1 MAAILRLARA
11 ETATKRPGVSIA
23 AFRFARGPRFTMI
36 RVAFNAIPLRSTL
49 TGIGNY
55 IVHLAAA
62 LAATGDV
69 DLYAFYGGALRHEAP
84 SPPSGGSRASKTQV
98 ARGIVKRAVPFRRT
112 LRHAQTQWLFRRGA
126 LRAGI
131 DVYHEPNYVP
141 FRVDAPVAITIHDLS
156 WMRYPQTHPRER
168 VRWLERGV
176 PRAIARAD
184 AIIVDAEFTK
194 RELQEAF
201 GVAPSRVSVIPL
213 GVADAFRPR
222 TPAQTRVSLSGFDLA
237 HGRYLLTLGTMEPRK
252 NIAHVLAAYAALPAR
267 LRERYPLVVAG
278 ARGWRAGVLTRR
290 LQAMSARG
298 EVRFMGH
305 VPDAA
310 LPDLYAGAAL
320 FVFPSFYEGFGLPP
334 LEAMASGA
342 PVLVSNRA
350 SLPEIVG
357 EAGIPI
363 DPDRPEE
370 TREAIERV
378 LDDDALRERLSV
390 LGRQRAARFTWEACA
405 LGTLGVYRAMIANA
419 R

>member
-1 MAAILRLARA
+1 M
-11 ETATKRPGVSIA
+11 
-23 AFRFARGPRFTMI
+23 
-36 RVAFNAIPLRSTL
+36 AFNAIPLRSTL

-69 DLYAFYGGALRHEAP
+69 DLYAFYGGALRHETP
-84 SPPSGGSRASKTQV
+84 SQRSGASRASATQV
-98 ARGIVKRAVPFRRT
+98 ARRIVKHAVPFRRT
-112 LRHAQTQWLFRRGA
+112 LRHAQLEWLFRRGA
-126 LRAGI
+126 RRAGI

-156 WMRYPQTHPRER
+156 WIRYPQTHPRER

-194 RELQEAF
+194 RELQQAF
-201 GVAPSRVSVIPL
+201 GVAPSRVNVIPL
-213 GVADAFRPR
+213 GVAAHFHPR
-222 TPAQTRVSLSGFDLA
+222 TPAQTRVSLSDFDLA
-237 HGRYLLTLGTMEPRK
+237 HGRYILTLGTMEPRK
-252 NIAHVLAAYAALPAR
+252 NVAHALAAYAALPGS

-278 ARGWRAGVLTRR
+278 ARGWRAGLLTRR

-298 EVRFMGH
+298 EVRFLGH

-320 FVFPSFYEGFGLPP
+320 FVFPSLYEGFGLPP
-334 LEAMASGA
+334 LEAMACGV

-350 SLPEIVG
+350 SLPEVVG
-357 EAGIPI
+357 DAAILI

-370 TREAIERV
+370 TRDAIERV

-390 LGRQRAARFTWEACA
+390 LGRRRADRFNWEACA
-405 LGTLGVYRAMIANA
+405 TQTLALYRALVTNA